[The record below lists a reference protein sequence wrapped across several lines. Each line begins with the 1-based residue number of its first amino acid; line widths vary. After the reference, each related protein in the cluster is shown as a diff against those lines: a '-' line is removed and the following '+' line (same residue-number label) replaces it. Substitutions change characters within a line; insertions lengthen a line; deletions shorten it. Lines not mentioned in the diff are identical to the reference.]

1 MTIWRRNNDKKRH
14 DTDHQ
19 TDIPG
24 RPDRSDSNLLFL
36 AGRRKPADSE
46 PEIEPTDTGCVLS
59 VTLTQEQTL
68 AFEPGALYFQIRA
81 VKDGEAVASKVW
93 RYFVADVKPDGEITE
108 ALSVT
113 PGAITPDPDA
123 TIDDPYENI

>member
-1 MTIWRRNNDKKRH
+1 MIIRGTTPTIKRTYPE
-14 DTDHQ
+14 DLTGATATFCFWQDVESPL
-19 TDIPG
+19 T
-24 RPDRSDSNLLFL
+24 LT
-36 AGRRKPADSE
+36 
-46 PEIEPTDTGCVLS
+46 PEIEATDNGCLLS

-68 AFEPGALYFQIRA
+68 AFETGALYLQIRA

-93 RYFVADVKPDGEITE
+93 RYFVADVMPDGEITE

-113 PGAITPDPDA
+113 PGTITPDPDA

>member
-1 MTIWRRNNDKKRH
+1 MIRRGTTPTIKRTYPE
-14 DTDHQ
+14 DLTGATATFCFWQDVENPL
-19 TDIPG
+19 T
-24 RPDRSDSNLLFL
+24 LT
-36 AGRRKPADSE
+36 
-46 PEIEPTDTGCVLS
+46 PEIEATDSGCILS

-81 VKDGEAVASKVW
+81 VKNNEAVASKVW

-108 ALSVT
+108 ALSTT
-113 PGAITPDPDA
+113 PETITPDADA

>member
-1 MTIWRRNNDKKRH
+1 MIRRGTTPTIKRTYPE
-14 DTDHQ
+14 DLTGATATFCFWQDVESPL
-19 TDIPG
+19 T
-24 RPDRSDSNLLFL
+24 LT
-36 AGRRKPADSE
+36 
-46 PEIEPTDTGCVLS
+46 PEIEATDNGCILS

-68 AFEPGALYFQIRA
+68 AFETGALYFQIRA

-93 RYFVADVKPDGEITE
+93 RYFVSEIMPDGEMTE